1 MVANVVN
8 NKYYSGEVY
17 RKNIA
22 PYHLFY
28 VNPNQTNKQL
38 YQQII
43 GYFVRITKQSV
54 QNDEDFY
61 SKYIDVE

>member
-8 NKYYSGEVY
+8 NKYYSGETY

-22 PYHLFY
+22 PYHLFF
-28 VNPNQTNKQL
+28 VNPSSTNKQV

-43 GYFVRITKQSV
+43 SYFTRITKQNI
-54 QNDEDFY
+54 QNE
-61 SKYIDVE
+61 E